1 MRGLGLDTRSCGS
14 IYRSRGNKTYGR
26 LLAVPHKLCVA
37 RMCLWDGGG
46 YQVQPIVLLEPTP
59 RHRLCWRRDRSAR
72 HQRFACRR
80 DRDVLLHEPA
90 RNGAGNADAAGN
102 VLSTVEY
109 RPYGEQIL
117 GVPEAGPGYTGHIND
132 PDSGLVYM
140 QARYYDPVVGRFVAV
155 DPAVSEPGD
164 VLSASRY
171 AYANSNPV
179 KYVDPTGKVV
189 RLANERQT
197 LLELINARASGA
209 FTVDRKGNL
218 QSTGD
223 SDDASKSSTYTNA
236 LRQAIESKS
245 VITVSI
251 KASYKDPATGAR
263 KSVDKDAGGGVTI
276 GARSGGDQKVT
287 ISGNANNSLKDASG
301 QPLRDQPADI
311 LVHEL
316 VGHAIP
322 HIAGSD
328 TGNAVQNENKV
339 RGEVEEGG
347 QRAEEPWHKE

>member
-1 MRGLGLDTRSCGS
+1 MEDFWQ
-14 IYRSRGNKTYGR
+14 SRTSYA
-26 LLAVPHKLCVA
+26 LLACVFGMVA
-37 RMCLWDGGG
+37 ATKFSQSSYLNRRRVIGFAGVAIG
-46 YQVQPIVLLEPTP
+46 VLGTN
-59 RHRLCWRRDRSAR
+59 
-72 HQRFACRR
+72 
-80 DRDVLLHEPA
+80 VLPA
-90 RNGAGNADAAGN
+90 AETVTYYYTNPQGTVLATTDAAGN

-189 RLANERQT
+189 SLANERQT

>member
-1 MRGLGLDTRSCGS
+1 MEDFWQ
-14 IYRSRGNKTYGR
+14 SRTSYA
-26 LLAVPHKLCVA
+26 LLACVFGMVA
-37 RMCLWDGGG
+37 ATKFSQSSYLNRRRVIGFAGVAIG
-46 YQVQPIVLLEPTP
+46 VLGTN
-59 RHRLCWRRDRSAR
+59 
-72 HQRFACRR
+72 
-80 DRDVLLHEPA
+80 VLPA
-90 RNGAGNADAAGN
+90 AETVTYYYTNPQGTVLATTDAAGN